1 MGKKILD
8 SKALYVVLSIAI
20 AVVMWFYVT
29 SMDGNQAS
37 KPIRNIT
44 ITFSGEEQLESNGL
58 MIAGDA
64 PSANITVKAKPAV
77 LAQLTDKTVELV
89 VDVATIERAG
99 DYTLAY
105 TVKLPSNI
113 SASQVQIIN
122 EGTGNVSFTVAE
134 YRQREIELR
143 GKFEGTT
150 AEGYLAGDQED
161 FVFSTNKITIS
172 GQAELVNQVSY
183 AEVVVTGENLSEN
196 VRGDF
201 PYRFIGA
208 SGDVIDNL
216 DVECSVATVHTTF
229 PILATAD
236 IPLKVELVAGGGVS
250 LDQVTCTLSQE
261 SLTVAGSKTAV
272 EAIQSE
278 GSIVLGTIDLG
289 TVHDGDV
296 ITFDIALTDE
306 LTNISGVTQVTA
318 TLDLDDSLKSKTV
331 EVTNID
337 CISPPDGWAAKALT
351 QMVEVEVRG
360 SQELLD
366 AVTPDKIRVVADLKD
381 INQAAG
387 QYTVTANVYLDSVGT
402 RDQID
407 VVGRD
412 YKIVVSLYRA

>member
-161 FVFSTNKITIS
+161 FVFSPNKITIS

-296 ITFDIALTDE
+296 LTFDIAITDE

>member
-8 SKALYVVLSIAI
+8 SKALYVVLSILI

-29 SMDGNQAS
+29 SMDGNQQS
-37 KPIRNIT
+37 KSIRNIP

-64 PSANITVKAKPAV
+64 PVASITVKAKPSV
-77 LAQLTDKTVELV
+77 LAQLTDDSVQLV
-89 VDVATIERAG
+89 VDVASIERAG

-105 TVKLPSNI
+105 TVSLPGSV
-113 SASQVQIIN
+113 SAGQVQVIN
-122 EGTGNVSFTVAE
+122 EGTGNVTFTVAE

-161 FVFSTNKITIS
+161 FVFTPSKITIS

-183 AEVVVTGENLSEN
+183 AEVVVTGENLSDT

-236 IPLKVELVAGGGVS
+236 IPLEVKLVEGGGVS
-250 LDQVTCTLSQE
+250 LDQVKCTLSQE

-318 TLDLDDSLKSKTV
+318 TIDLDDSLQSKTV

-360 SQELLD
+360 SKELLD

-387 QYTVTANVYLDSVGT
+387 QYTVTANVYLDSVGN
-402 RDQID
+402 RSQID

-412 YKIVVSLYRA
+412 YKIVVSLYKA

>member
-89 VDVATIERAG
+89 VDVAAIERAG

-161 FVFSTNKITIS
+161 FVFSPNKITIS

-229 PILATAD
+229 PILATAG

>member
-37 KPIRNIT
+37 KPVRNIT

-161 FVFSTNKITIS
+161 FVFSPNKITIS

-296 ITFDIALTDE
+296 ITFDIAITDE

>member
-161 FVFSTNKITIS
+161 FVFSPNKITIS

-337 CISPPDGWAAKALT
+337 CISSPDGWAAKALT

>member
-161 FVFSTNKITIS
+161 FVFSPNKITIS

-337 CISPPDGWAAKALT
+337 CISPPVGWAAKALT

>member
-37 KPIRNIT
+37 KSIRNIT

-161 FVFSTNKITIS
+161 FVFSPNKITIS

-236 IPLKVELVAGGGVS
+236 IPLKVDLVEGGGVA

-318 TLDLDDSLKSKTV
+318 TIDLDDSLKSKTV

>member
-77 LAQLTDKTVELV
+77 LGQLTDKTVELV

-161 FVFSTNKITIS
+161 FVFSPNKITIS

-296 ITFDIALTDE
+296 ITFDIAITDE

>member
-161 FVFSTNKITIS
+161 FVFSPNKITIS

-412 YKIVVSLYRA
+412 YKIVVSIYRA

>member
-37 KPIRNIT
+37 KPVRNIT

-161 FVFSTNKITIS
+161 FVFSPNKITIS

-236 IPLKVELVAGGGVS
+236 IPLKVELVEGGGVS

>member
-64 PSANITVKAKPAV
+64 PTANITVKAKPAV

-161 FVFSTNKITIS
+161 FVFSPNKITIS

-183 AEVVVTGENLSEN
+183 AEVVVTGDNLSDT

-216 DVECSVATVHTTF
+216 NVECSVATVHTTF

-236 IPLKVELVAGGGVS
+236 IPLEVELVEGGGVS
-250 LDQVTCTLSQE
+250 LDQVKCTLSQE

-318 TLDLDDSLKSKTV
+318 TIDLDDSLKSKTV

-360 SQELLD
+360 TQKLLD

>member
-143 GKFEGTT
+143 GQFEGTT

-161 FVFSTNKITIS
+161 FVFSPNKITIS

-296 ITFDIALTDE
+296 ITFDIAITDE

-412 YKIVVSLYRA
+412 YKIVVSLSRA

>member
-161 FVFSTNKITIS
+161 FVFSPNKITIS

-318 TLDLDDSLKSKTV
+318 TIDLDDSLKSKTV

>member
-89 VDVATIERAG
+89 VDVAAIERAG

-122 EGTGNVSFTVAE
+122 EGTGNVSFAVAE

-161 FVFSTNKITIS
+161 FVFSPNKITIS

-289 TVHDGDV
+289 TVHDEDV

>member
-161 FVFSTNKITIS
+161 FVFSPNKITIS

-183 AEVVVTGENLSEN
+183 AEVVVTGETLSEN

>member
-122 EGTGNVSFTVAE
+122 EGTGNVSFAVAE

-161 FVFSTNKITIS
+161 FVFSPNKITIS

-296 ITFDIALTDE
+296 ITFDVALTDE

>member
-105 TVKLPSNI
+105 TVKLPSYI

-161 FVFSTNKITIS
+161 FVFSPNKITIS

-236 IPLKVELVAGGGVS
+236 IPLKVDLVEGGGVA

-296 ITFDIALTDE
+296 ITFDVALTDE

>member
-161 FVFSTNKITIS
+161 FVFSPNKITIS

-236 IPLKVELVAGGGVS
+236 IPLKVDLVEGGGVS

>member
-44 ITFSGEEQLESNGL
+44 ITFSGEEQLESNSL

-161 FVFSTNKITIS
+161 FVFSPNKITIS

-296 ITFDIALTDE
+296 ITFDIAITDE

>member
-105 TVKLPSNI
+105 TVKLPSYI

-161 FVFSTNKITIS
+161 FVFSPNKITIS

-236 IPLKVELVAGGGVS
+236 IPLKVDLVEGGGVA

>member
-161 FVFSTNKITIS
+161 FVFSPNKITIS

-183 AEVVVTGENLSEN
+183 AEVVVTGDNLSDT

-216 DVECSVATVHTTF
+216 NVECSVATVHTTF

-236 IPLKVELVAGGGVS
+236 IPLEVELVEGGGVS
-250 LDQVTCTLSQE
+250 LDQVKCTLSQE

-278 GSIVLGTIDLG
+278 GSIVLGTVDLG

-318 TLDLDDSLKSKTV
+318 TIDLDDSLKSKTV

-360 SQELLD
+360 SQKLLD

>member
-64 PSANITVKAKPAV
+64 PTANITVKAKPAV

-105 TVKLPSNI
+105 TVKLPGNI

-161 FVFSTNKITIS
+161 FVFSPNKITIS

-236 IPLKVELVAGGGVS
+236 IPLEVELVEGGGVS
-250 LDQVTCTLSQE
+250 LDQVKCTLSQE

-360 SQELLD
+360 SQKLLD

>member
-37 KPIRNIT
+37 KSIRNIT

-161 FVFSTNKITIS
+161 FVFSPNKITIS
-172 GQAELVNQVSY
+172 GQVELVNQVSY

>member
-161 FVFSTNKITIS
+161 FVFSPNKITIS

-183 AEVVVTGENLSEN
+183 AEVMVTGENLSEN

>member
-58 MIAGDA
+58 MIAGDT

-161 FVFSTNKITIS
+161 FVFSPNKITIS

>member
-64 PSANITVKAKPAV
+64 PTANITVKAKPAV

-161 FVFSTNKITIS
+161 FVFSPNKITIS

-183 AEVVVTGENLSEN
+183 AEVVVTGDNLSDT

-216 DVECSVATVHTTF
+216 NVECSVATVHTTF

-236 IPLKVELVAGGGVS
+236 IPLEVELVEGGGVS
-250 LDQVTCTLSQE
+250 LDQVKCTLSQE

-360 SQELLD
+360 SQKLLD

>member
-37 KPIRNIT
+37 KPIRNIP

-64 PSANITVKAKPAV
+64 PTASITVKAKPSV
-77 LAQLTDKTVELV
+77 LAQLTDDSVQLV
-89 VDVATIERAG
+89 VDVASIERAG

-105 TVKLPSNI
+105 TVSLPGSV
-113 SASQVQIIN
+113 SAGQVQVIN

-134 YRQREIELR
+134 YRQREIEIR

-150 AEGYLAGDQED
+150 AKGYLAGDQED
-161 FVFSTNKITIS
+161 FVFTPNKITIS
-172 GQAELVNQVSY
+172 GQAQLVNQVSY
-183 AEVVVTGENLSEN
+183 AEVVVTGDNLSDT

-236 IPLKVELVAGGGVS
+236 IPLKVDLVAGGGVS
-250 LDQVTCTLSQE
+250 LDQVTCTLSLD

-278 GSIVLGTIDLG
+278 GAIVLGTIDLG

-318 TLDLDDSLKSKTV
+318 TIDLDDSLKSKTV

-360 SQELLD
+360 SQKLLD

>member
-37 KPIRNIT
+37 KSIRNIT

-58 MIAGDA
+58 MIAGDS

-122 EGTGNVSFTVAE
+122 EGTGNVSFAVAE

-161 FVFSTNKITIS
+161 FVFSPNKITIS

>member
-8 SKALYVVLSIAI
+8 SKVLYVVLSIAI

-37 KPIRNIT
+37 KSIRNIT

-161 FVFSTNKITIS
+161 FVFSPNKITIS

>member
-161 FVFSTNKITIS
+161 FAFSPNKITIS

>member
-161 FVFSTNKITIS
+161 FVFSPNKITIS

-296 ITFDIALTDE
+296 ITFDIAITDE

>member
-161 FVFSTNKITIS
+161 FVFSPNKITIS

-236 IPLKVELVAGGGVS
+236 IPLKVDLVEGGGVA

>member
-37 KPIRNIT
+37 KSIRNIT

-161 FVFSTNKITIS
+161 FVFSPNKITIS

-236 IPLKVELVAGGGVS
+236 IPLKVDLVAGGGVS